1 MATKLALQQTNTR
14 LAADNAVLRE
24 ANAELRGNIEFLKTD
39 LYRVAAERDAVDVER
54 ARYFDETVFL
64 REQLA
69 ERDHL
74 ARKLIGR
81 VNRGPVSAK
90 RLAMDA
96 AREAAKQSGQCVKV
110 GA

>member
-1 MATKLALQQTNTR
+1 MATKLALQQMNTR

-24 ANAELRGNIEFLKTD
+24 LNSVLTTD
-39 LYRVAAERDAVDVER
+39 NK
-54 ARYFDETVFL
+54 FL

-90 RLAMDA
+90 RLAMNA

>member
-24 ANAELRGNIEFLKTD
+24 LNSVLTTD
-39 LYRVAAERDAVDVER
+39 NK
-54 ARYFDETVFL
+54 FL

-81 VNRGPVSAK
+81 VNRGPVSP
-90 RLAMDA
+90 RRMEMDA
-96 AREAAKQSGQCVKV
+96 ARAAAKQSGQCVKV